1 MKNDLKQLIGRYR
14 STGILL
20 DTNLLLLYLI
30 GLFDPDRIERFKRT
44 EKFSYEDFQILSRIM
59 RPFKIIWTL
68 PHVLAEVNSLSGQLH
83 SNILA
88 SFREN
93 FKSQIELFEEASPT
107 SINASQ
113 RPEFRYLGLT
123 DAAIILESIGKCL
136 VLTDDLPLYVALNK
150 AGVDVLNF
158 TAIRYA
164 VTL

>member
-1 MKNDLKQLIGRYR
+1 MKKDLKQLLSRYR
-14 STGILL
+14 SIGILL

-59 RPFKIIWTL
+59 RPFNIIRTL

-83 SNILA
+83 SNMLA
-88 SFREN
+88 SFREI
-93 FKSQIELFEEASPT
+93 FKGQIELFEEASLA

-113 RPEFRYLGLT
+113 RPEFSYLGLT
-123 DAAIILESIGKCL
+123 DAAIILESIGKWL

-164 VTL
+164 VRP

>member
-1 MKNDLKQLIGRYR
+1 MKNDLKQLLARYR
-14 STGILL
+14 SMGILL

-59 RPFKIIWTL
+59 RPFKIIRTL

-83 SNILA
+83 RNILA
-88 SFREN
+88 SFREK
-93 FKSQIELFEEASPT
+93 FKAQIKLFEEVNPT
-107 SINASQ
+107 SINASERQ
-113 RPEFRYLGLT
+113 EFYYLGLT

-136 VLTDDLPLYVALNK
+136 VLTDDLPLYIALNK

-164 VTL
+164 VGL

>member
-1 MKNDLKQLIGRYR
+1 MKKDLKQLLSRYR
-14 STGILL
+14 SIGILL

-59 RPFKIIWTL
+59 RPFNIIRTL

-83 SNILA
+83 SNMLA
-88 SFREN
+88 SFREI
-93 FKSQIELFEEASPT
+93 FKGQIELFEEASPT

-123 DAAIILESIGKCL
+123 DAAIILESIGKWL
-136 VLTDDLPLYVALNK
+136 VLTDDLPLFIALNR

-164 VTL
+164 VRL

>member
-1 MKNDLKQLIGRYR
+1 MKNDLKQLFARYR

-30 GLFDPDRIERFKRT
+30 GLLDPDRIELFKRT
-44 EKFSYEDFQILSRIM
+44 EKFSYEDFQILLRIM
-59 RPFKIIWTL
+59 RPFKIIRTL

-83 SNILA
+83 SNILP
-88 SFREN
+88 SFREIC
-93 FKSQIELFEEASPT
+93 KAQIELFEEASPA
-107 SINASQ
+107 SISASQ

-123 DAAIILESIGKCL
+123 DAAVIIESIGKLL

-158 TAIRYA
+158 TAMRYA
-164 VTL
+164 LRV

>member
-1 MKNDLKQLIGRYR
+1 MKHELLQLISRYR
-14 STGILL
+14 SAGIFL

-30 GLFDPDRIERFKRT
+30 GKFDPDRIERFKRT
-44 EKFSYEDFQILSRIM
+44 EKFSYEDFQILLRIM
-59 RPFKIIWTL
+59 RPFKIIRTL

-88 SFREN
+88 SFREK
-93 FKSQIELFEEASPT
+93 FKAQIELFQEASPT

-123 DAAIILESIGKCL
+123 DAAIILESIGKWL

-164 VTL
+164 VRL

>member
-1 MKNDLKQLIGRYR
+1 MKINLTQLLARYHQK
-14 STGILL
+14 GILL

-44 EKFSYEDFQILSRIM
+44 EKFSYEDFQILLRIM
-59 RPFKIIWTL
+59 SPFKIILTL

-88 SFREN
+88 SFREK
-93 FKSQIELFEEASPT
+93 FKAQIELFKEASPT
-107 SINASQ
+107 SIKASQ
-113 RPEFRYLGLT
+113 RQEFRYLGLT
-123 DAAIILESIGKCL
+123 DSAIILESIGKWL
-136 VLTDDLPLYVALNK
+136 VLTDDLPLYVALNR

-164 VTL
+164 VSL

>member
-1 MKNDLKQLIGRYR
+1 MNQELLQLISRYR

-30 GLFDPDRIERFKRT
+30 GLLDPDRIERFKRT
-44 EKFSYEDFQILSRIM
+44 EKFSYEDYQILRRIM
-59 RPFKIIWTL
+59 RPFKIIRTL

-88 SFREN
+88 SFREK
-93 FKSQIELFEEASPT
+93 FKAQIELFEEESPT

-113 RPEFRYLGLT
+113 RREFRYLGLT
-123 DAAIILESIGKCL
+123 DAAIILESIGKWL

-164 VTL
+164 VRP